1 MSKTLRILS
10 AALMT
15 AFMAALTAAAQPPE
29 GPPPPGPDGPPRAQ
43 DGARPRRPQVVRE
56 GRGREVLE
64 QVMVA
69 RLSDKLGL
77 TDEQSV
83 LLVRRFTRFRS
94 EQQQAQKERAE
105 AMKALREALHGE
117 GQEPDEE
124 AVAGALRRVAEA
136 TDRIAAQRRGLQ
148 ETMGEGLTVVQKG
161 RMLIFL
167 EEFEGEMRE
176 LIKDAREG
184 RFPRGLP
191 GQPQP
196 GMPPMGPQP
205 NAQPMGPQPGMPP
218 MGPQPNAQPMG
229 PQPGKP
235 PMGPPPGNQSGP
247 RPPMPPAPPR

>member
-1 MSKTLRILS
+1 MNKTLRILS

-15 AFMAALTAAAQPPE
+15 ALMAALTAAAQPPQ

-43 DGARPRRPQVVRE
+43 DGARPRRPQQPPRE

-94 EQQQAQKERAE
+94 EQQQAQRERTE
-105 AMKALREALHGE
+105 AMKALREALRPA

-148 ETMGEGLTVVQKG
+148 ETMGEGLTAVQKG
-161 RMLIFL
+161 RMLVFL

-184 RFPRGLP
+184 RFPRGP
-191 GQPQP
+191 GGPPPSQ
-196 GMPPMGPQP
+196 PPM
-205 NAQPMGPQPGMPP
+205 
-218 MGPQPNAQPMG
+218 
-229 PQPGKP
+229 P
-235 PMGPPPGNQSGP
+235 PMGPPP
-247 RPPMPPAPPR
+247 PAP